1 MKELIIHDNEAG
13 QRLDKLLR
21 KYLSEAPGS
30 FIYKML
36 RKKNIVLN
44 GKKATGN
51 EHLKKGDSVKLF
63 LADDTIAKFQAA
75 GKTVEESI
83 KNTVKLDVIYEDQN
97 VIFINK
103 PSGMLSQKAKETDV
117 SVVEN
122 VTAYLLE
129 SGQLT
134 RENLKTFRP
143 SICNRLDRNTS
154 GLIVAGKSLAG
165 LQQMGELFKKR
176 TLKKYYLCIVKG
188 RITEPAHIR
197 GYLVKDREDEPCQPF
212 KGSFSKDAKGLP
224 IETEYVPIA
233 WNEEMTL
240 LKVHLIT
247 GRTHQIRAHLAST
260 GHPLLGDYK
269 YGSKKWNDRYKK
281 EWKIEDQVLACLSAY
296 NAGDEERTGESFRK
310 DILCKGTG
318 GFLETDKG
326 DSMGTWNSRGLRG
339 STLEDMVNR
348 TNEWY
353 LEKNL
358 ALMQKIPTPITPVRM
373 DKEHRQIT
381 LAYFDQR
388 STIDYIG
395 AVQGIP
401 VCLMQK
407 NVWRRHFRFRIFMN
421 IR

>member
-154 GLIVAGKSLAG
+154 GIVAAGKSLAG
-165 LQQMGELFKKR
+165 LQMLSGVFKDR
-176 TLKKYYLCIVKG
+176 SIHKYYQCLVSGEIRDVKTVDGWLLKDEKKNQVRILTEAEAKRFGG
-188 RITEPAHIR
+188 RGGDEEPKRIR
-197 GYLVKDREDEPCQPF
+197 TKYE
-212 KGSFSKDAKGLP
+212 
-224 IETEYVPIA
+224 PIA
-233 WNEEMTL
+233 TDGRFTL
-240 LKVHLIT
+240 LKVTLLT
-247 GRTHQIRAHLAST
+247 GRSHQIRAHLASL
-260 GHPLLGDYK
+260 GHPIVGDFK
-269 YGSKKWNDRYKK
+269 YGGVSKVNPSGRTVKYQLLHSYRLEFPKLAEPFVYLSGRVFEAPLPGYFGSVLK
-281 EWKIEDQVLACLSAY
+281 E
-296 NAGDEERTGESFRK
+296 TG
-310 DILCKGTG
+310 I
-318 GFLETDKG
+318 
-326 DSMGTWNSRGLRG
+326 
-339 STLEDMVNR
+339 
-348 TNEWY
+348 
-353 LEKNL
+353 
-358 ALMQKIPTPITPVRM
+358 
-373 DKEHRQIT
+373 
-381 LAYFDQR
+381 R
-388 STIDYIG
+388 S
-395 AVQGIP
+395 P
-401 VCLMQK
+401 
-407 NVWRRHFRFRIFMN
+407 
-421 IR
+421 

>member
-63 LADDTIAKFQAA
+63 LADDTIAKFQASKPEHMQQLK
-75 GKTVEESI
+75 G
-83 KNTVKLDVIYEDQN
+83 TVKLDIIYEDHN
-97 VIFINK
+97 VLFINK
-103 PSGMLSQKAKETDV
+103 PSGMLSQKAKESDI

-122 VTAYLLE
+122 VTAYLLN

-134 RENLKTFRP
+134 SEDLRTFRP

-165 LQQMGELFKKR
+165 LQQMGELFKER

-188 RITEPAHIR
+188 RIQEPAHIR
-197 GYLVKDREDEPCQPF
+197 GYLFKDEKTNTVHLSSRQL
-212 KGSFSKDAKGLP
+212 KDSLP
-224 IETEYVPIA
+224 IETEYMPIA
-233 WNEEMTL
+233 WNAEMTL

-269 YGSKKWNDRYKK
+269 YGNRNWNDRYKK
-281 EWKIEDQVLACLSAY
+281 DWKIEDQILHAYQLSLPAMKQELENLSGKTFYAKVPDLFWNLIKETAWEHGTQEALEVL
-296 NAGDEERTGESFRK
+296 
-310 DILCKGTG
+310 
-318 GFLETDKG
+318 
-326 DSMGTWNSRGLRG
+326 
-339 STLEDMVNR
+339 
-348 TNEWY
+348 
-353 LEKNL
+353 
-358 ALMQKIPTPITPVRM
+358 
-373 DKEHRQIT
+373 H
-381 LAYFDQR
+381 
-388 STIDYIG
+388 
-395 AVQGIP
+395 
-401 VCLMQK
+401 
-407 NVWRRHFRFRIFMN
+407 
-421 IR
+421 

>member
-83 KNTVKLDVIYEDQN
+83 KNTVKLDVIYGDQN

-134 RENLKTFRP
+134 KENLQTFRP

-165 LQQMGELFKKR
+165 LQQMGELFKER

-188 RITEPAHIR
+188 RITEPAHIS
-197 GYLVKDREDEPCQPF
+197 GYLVKDEKTNRV
-212 KGSFSKDAKGLP
+212 SFSNGTSSKEANGLP
-224 IETEYVPIA
+224 IETEYLPIA
-233 WNEEMTL
+233 WNQEMTL

-247 GRTHQIRAHLAST
+247 GRTHQIRAHLSSIN
-260 GHPLLGDYK
+260 HPIIGDSK
-269 YGSKKWNDRYKK
+269 YGDSSIN
-281 EWKIEDQVLACLSAY
+281 EQ
-296 NAGDEERTGESFRK
+296 FRK
-310 DILCKGTG
+310 KAGTKRQ
-318 GFLETDKG
+318 LLHAYE
-326 DSMGTWNSRGLRG
+326 
-339 STLEDMVNR
+339 MV
-348 TNEWY
+348 
-353 LEKNL
+353 
-358 ALMQKIPTPITPVRM
+358 
-373 DKEHRQIT
+373 
-381 LAYFDQR
+381 F
-388 STIDYIG
+388 
-395 AVQGIP
+395 P
-401 VCLMQK
+401 VCEGHFSYLSQK
-407 NVWRRHFRFRIFMN
+407 SFQAPLPNDFLKAMEYAKIHDWKE
-421 IR
+421 

>member
-75 GKTVEESI
+75 GNTVEESI

-197 GYLVKDREDEPCQPF
+197 GYLVKDEETNRVSLS
-212 KGSFSKDAKGLP
+212 KGGFSKDAKGLP

-260 GHPLLGDYK
+260 GHPLPMPGM
-269 YGSKKWNDRYKK
+269 KK
-281 EWKIEDQVLACLSAY
+281 ELENLSGKTFYAKVPEVFWKLIKETAWEHGTREALEVL
-296 NAGDEERTGESFRK
+296 
-310 DILCKGTG
+310 
-318 GFLETDKG
+318 
-326 DSMGTWNSRGLRG
+326 
-339 STLEDMVNR
+339 
-348 TNEWY
+348 
-353 LEKNL
+353 
-358 ALMQKIPTPITPVRM
+358 
-373 DKEHRQIT
+373 H
-381 LAYFDQR
+381 
-388 STIDYIG
+388 
-395 AVQGIP
+395 
-401 VCLMQK
+401 
-407 NVWRRHFRFRIFMN
+407 
-421 IR
+421 

>member
-134 RENLKTFRP
+134 RENLKTFARRSATVWTGIP
-143 SICNRLDRNTS
+143 AVSWQQE
-154 GLIVAGKSLAG
+154 SLWRV
-165 LQQMGELFKKR
+165 FR
-176 TLKKYYLCIVKG
+176 CF
-188 RITEPAHIR
+188 P
-197 GYLVKDREDEPCQPF
+197 
-212 KGSFSKDAKGLP
+212 
-224 IETEYVPIA
+224 
-233 WNEEMTL
+233 
-240 LKVHLIT
+240 
-247 GRTHQIRAHLAST
+247 
-260 GHPLLGDYK
+260 
-269 YGSKKWNDRYKK
+269 
-281 EWKIEDQVLACLSAY
+281 ACLKTA
-296 NAGDEERTGESFRK
+296 R
-310 DILCKGTG
+310 
-318 GFLETDKG
+318 
-326 DSMGTWNSRGLRG
+326 
-339 STLEDMVNR
+339 STSIISVS
-348 TNEWY
+348 Y
-353 LEKNL
+353 
-358 ALMQKIPTPITPVRM
+358 PVRSGM
-373 DKEHRQIT
+373 
-381 LAYFDQR
+381 
-388 STIDYIG
+388 
-395 AVQGIP
+395 
-401 VCLMQK
+401 
-407 NVWRRHFRFRIFMN
+407 
-421 IR
+421 